1 MMMAEN
7 AGAASRAALDELIAL
22 ADLVERLD
30 READQQ

>member
-1 MMMAEN
+1 MTEN
-7 AGAASRAALDELIAL
+7 ADAASHAALDELIAL